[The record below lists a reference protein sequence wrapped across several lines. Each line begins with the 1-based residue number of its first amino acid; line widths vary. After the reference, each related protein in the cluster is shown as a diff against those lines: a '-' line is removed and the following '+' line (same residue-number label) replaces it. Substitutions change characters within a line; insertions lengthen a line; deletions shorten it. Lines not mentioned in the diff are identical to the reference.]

1 MSVPDTCSYCSK
13 PSEVKL
19 LRCGNC
25 KIACYC
31 NKECQINAWKG
42 GHKTKCKEMFS
53 DGPVE
58 KRTPNP
64 ELFKGMVE
72 VHNPE
77 STKFQVK
84 LKNGKLLDCYSGRN
98 LSVPLSELDGEFS
111 FYIPSDNFLDI
122 KNIPKPM
129 LISTDIK
136 SWLLH
141 IETVRQLIKT
151 LGPGHI
157 NAVRRE
163 VTKQMANNH
172 RIYTGYTRGLP
183 EAVEAWENLMFDLLV
198 LCVDHHLN
206 KKNIF
211 GLVPNNLDP
220 ILASHANG

>member
-1 MSVPDTCSYCSK
+1 
-13 PSEVKL
+13 
-19 LRCGNC
+19 
-25 KIACYC
+25 
-31 NKECQINAWKG
+31 
-42 GHKTKCKEMFS
+42 
-53 DGPVE
+53 
-58 KRTPNP
+58 
-64 ELFKGMVE
+64 
-72 VHNPE
+72 
-77 STKFQVK
+77 
-84 LKNGKLLDCYSGRN
+84 
-98 LSVPLSELDGEFS
+98 
-111 FYIPSDNFLDI
+111 
-122 KNIPKPM
+122 M

-183 EAVEAWENLMFDLLV
+183 EAVEAWNNLMFDLLV

-220 ILASHANG
+220 ILASHANGSKFPPLATENLTGAFKVLMLGSNEYEDYELPDDVITKEEAIQIIKDSKNTDKNLMKKFSLLNSNP